1 MLYNIIQDFQH
12 TTSDGVILTLKKG
25 TKIIRKENDDYI
37 ISMSKK
43 EFRIRSIIVEN
54 NPLFFQK
61 VDLKSRILVL
71 LKENTKRTM
80 PKMAEILSD
89 FIDTEFS
96 EENSVND
103 DILKI
108 SLEACRL
115 MYINTKDDKWLV
127 PIHKLGWDVDN
138 NGVFKG

>member
-25 TKIIRKENDDYI
+25 TKIDKKDNDDYI

-54 NPLFFQK
+54 NPLFFQR
-61 VDLKSRILVL
+61 VDLKSRILSL

-80 PKMAEILSD
+80 PKTAEILAD
-89 FIDTEFS
+89 FMESEFS
-96 EENSVND
+96 SENTVSD
-103 DILKI
+103 DILKTT
-108 SLEACRL
+108 LEACRL
-115 MYINTKDDKWLV
+115 MYISTKDDKWLI

-138 NGVFKG
+138 NGVFRG